1 MPLLHGGRTVVSPEG
16 DLSVA
21 TLTRLITEERITGL
35 QVTAGLFRVMAEED
49 PGCFAGV
56 REVITGGDVISPAAV
71 RRVLD
76 HCPDTVVR
84 CAYGPT
90 ETTLFASQA
99 PWTATE
105 EVPAPVPIGR
115 PLDGMR
121 AHVLD
126 DELSPVPAGVTGE
139 LYLAGAGLARGYY
152 GRPDLTAERFVADP
166 FGPAGSRMY
175 RTGDLARWADG

>member
-1 MPLLHGGRTVVSPEG
+1 MPLLHGGRTVVTPEG

-21 TLTRLITEERITGL
+21 TLARLIAEEGITGL

-56 REVITGGDVISPAAV
+56 REVITGGDLISPTAV
-71 RRVLD
+71 RRVLQ

-90 ETTLFASQA
+90 ETTLFATQA
-99 PWTATE
+99 PWTANDT
-105 EVPAPVPIGR
+105 VPAPIPVGR

-121 AHVLD
+121 AYILD
-126 DELSPVPAGVTGE
+126 DGLCLVPAGVAGE
-139 LYLAGAGLARGYY
+139 LYLAGAGWPG
-152 GRPDLTAERFVADP
+152 GISTV
-166 FGPAGSRMY
+166 
-175 RTGDLARWADG
+175 RT